1 MSMSKFFDVV
11 LFLLSSLVTGPRFMS
26 ISSLVL
32 ELWQFL
38 FIRHWP
44 EIWKSEIP
52 TSEFFSIS
60 GDWGELWISNLARM
74 SLIECYRMLQSSRVT
89 AFAIFEL
96 LTEHQLGGRQNY
108 PPLPPL
114 LAHLPRLGVYAGNEN
129 FCIELYMDLHTI
141 LHHFKS
147 LLIKRVQNWCPR
159 IFRNPYSRQ
168 WWESLCWLFLNW
180 WLHTDK

>member
-38 FIRHWP
+38 FIRDWP

-96 LTEHQLGGRQNY
+96 LTEHQLGGGKITH
-108 PPLPPL
+108 PPPL

>member
-1 MSMSKFFDVV
+1 MKSTSKFFDVV

-96 LTEHQLGGRQNY
+96 LTEHQLGGGKITH
-108 PPLPPL
+108 PPPPSCPPTQIRGICRERKFL
-114 LAHLPRLGVYAGNEN
+114 YRIIHGLTYN
-129 FCIELYMDLHTI
+129 FT
-141 LHHFKS
+141 S
-147 LLIKRVQNWCPR
+147 LQKFAYKEGSKLM
-159 IFRNPYSRQ
+159 S
-168 WWESLCWLFLNW
+168 
-180 WLHTDK
+180 